1 MTDQLALDLA
11 GKRAHERLNLWF
23 DGASRGNGRAGARA
37 SIGGVVR
44 DGDSGELLAE
54 ISESIGEETN
64 NVAEYRA
71 ALATIEAARSFGA
84 AQIVVHGDS
93 ALVIQ
98 QLKGEWKV
106 KAAHLVPL
114 IRKVHEAI
122 RGFQRVEFVHVR
134 RELNREADALANRA
148 LDDDDDVPASL
159 QARALEARAFEAR
172 AFEA

>member
-1 MTDQLALDLA
+1 MNEQLGFEMGGRGRHD
-11 GKRAHERLNLWF
+11 RIDVWF

-44 DGDSGELLAE
+44 DADSGEILAE
-54 ISESIGEETN
+54 ISEAIGEETN

-71 ALATIEAARSFGA
+71 ALAAIESAREFGA
-84 AQIVVHGDS
+84 SSLRVHGDS

-114 IRKVHEAI
+114 IRQVHQAI
-122 RGFQRVEFVHVR
+122 RGMQRVEFVHVR
-134 RELNREADALANRA
+134 RDLNREADALANRA
-148 LDDDDDVPASL
+148 LDRELDAGGGSSASG
-159 QARALEARAFEAR
+159 A
-172 AFEA
+172 

>member
-1 MTDQLALDLA
+1 MTEQLGFDLGGRA
-11 GKRAHERLNLWF
+11 GHERVEVWF

-37 SIGGVVR
+37 SIGGIVR
-44 DGDSGELLAE
+44 DADSGELLAE
-54 ISESIGEETN
+54 ISEAIGEETN

-71 ALATIEAARSFGA
+71 ALATIEAARGFGA
-84 AQIVVHGDS
+84 SSLRVHGDS

-114 IRKVHEAI
+114 IRQVHEAI
-122 RGFQRVEFVHVR
+122 RGLQRVEFVHVR

-148 LDDDDDVPASL
+148 LDREVDDAGESRASGT
-159 QARALEARAFEAR
+159 
-172 AFEA
+172 